1 MFATI
6 KDLNTNK
13 KYEKFI
19 QAKTA
24 WFENLVANNAFLN
37 NLTANDAFIK
47 QLVTGLLFT
56 KNITLKNG
64 GIIQSENYKSGTSGW
79 KIDSNGD
86 VEFFN
91 GLFRGQI
98 DGANGIF
105 NGDLIGGKVYF
116 SSLGLY
122 GLYAGSEEIIEYEPT
137 FSSDFINK
145 NVSKKVRFIID
156 CAKSK
161 FLFKITISGSSG
173 GDTGF
178 YNNISIGI
186 YFKKNGSVSQT
197 NYTDFKYQNLK
208 KKVGEYTSLEIST
221 NISVENPNEYIE
233 VLFTYSTNGIPLRP
247 ACKASLGISEKNR
260 YLKSCIDIIE
270 I

>member
-1 MFATI
+1 M
-6 KDLNTNK
+6 NTNK

-24 WFENLVANNAFLN
+24 WFENLVANNAFLD
-37 NLTANDAFIK
+37 NLFSNKIILGNKNKDD
-47 QLVTGLLFT
+47 LVLD
-56 KNITLKNG
+56 NCY
-64 GIIQSENYKSGTSGW
+64 IQSKNFKSGESGFR
-79 KIDSNGD
+79 ISANGD
-86 VEFFN
+86 AEFFN

-122 GLYAGSEEIIEYEPT
+122 GLHAGSEEIIEYEPS
-137 FSSDFINK
+137 FSSDFINQ
-145 NVSKKVRFIID
+145 NASKKARFIID
-156 CAKSK
+156 CAKSD
-161 FLFKITISGSSG
+161 FLFKMTIRGFAG
-173 GDTGF
+173 GDTGS

-197 NYTDFKYQNLK
+197 NYTDFKYQKLK
-208 KKVGEYTSLEIST
+208 KKVNEHISLEIST

-233 VLFTYSTNGIPLRP
+233 VLFTYSTDGIPLGP
-247 ACKASLGISEKNR
+247 TCKASLGISEKNR

-270 I
+270 L